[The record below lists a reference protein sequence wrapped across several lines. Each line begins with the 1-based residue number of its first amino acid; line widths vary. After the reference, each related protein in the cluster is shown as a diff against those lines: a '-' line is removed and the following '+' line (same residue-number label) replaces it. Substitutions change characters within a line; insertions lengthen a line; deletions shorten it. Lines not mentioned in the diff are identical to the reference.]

1 MEGEGEAG
9 IGARSPEERGH
20 VPVRAEGAREGG
32 AGEGEVRPGATYV
45 ALSGGVGGA
54 KLSLGLSHLL
64 GSRLTIIVNTG
75 DDFEHLGLH
84 VSPDVDTTLYTLAG
98 LVNEETGW
106 GRRDES
112 WNFMRAIE
120 ALGGPTWFKLGD
132 GDVAMHVER
141 SRRLRAGETL
151 AVTCAH
157 LRACLG
163 VKPNVLPMSDDPVR
177 TFVET
182 DAGTLAFQEYFV
194 RERCCPRVRT
204 IRFEG
209 ESEARAQ
216 PLALAALTAP
226 TLAGVIIC
234 PSNPYLSVD
243 PILSVP
249 GIAEALRA
257 CQAPVIAVT
266 PIIAGKAVKGPT
278 AKIMEEL
285 GLSADVSTVAQHY
298 SGLIGGFVLDEED
311 AQRASV
317 VALPTLVTRTMMK
330 TLDDKIALARACIS
344 FCEKLCAARG
354 EKRAEAQD
362 A

>member
-1 MEGEGEAG
+1 MEGEGQAG

-20 VPVRAEGAREGG
+20 VPMRAAAAREGG
-32 AGEGEVRPGATYV
+32 AGEGLARHGATYV

-84 VSPDVDTTLYTLAG
+84 VSPDIDTTFYTLSG

-132 GDVAMHVER
+132 GDLAMHVDR
-141 SRRLRAGETL
+141 SRRLLVGETL
-151 AVTCAH
+151 TQICADF
-157 LRACLG
+157 RVCLG
-163 VKPNVLPMSDDPVR
+163 VEPKVLPMSDDMVR
-177 TFVET
+177 TLVDT
-182 DAGTLAFQEYFV
+182 DAGALAFQEYFV
-194 RERCCPRVRT
+194 RQQCRPRVRG
-204 IRFEG
+204 IRFACA
-209 ESEARAQ
+209 SAARAQ
-216 PLALAALTAP
+216 PLALEALAAP

-317 VALPTLVTRTMMK
+317 LALPTLVTRTMMK
-330 TLDDKIALARACIS
+330 TLDDKIALAGACIS
-344 FCEKLCAARG
+344 FCEKLRASRG